1 MGAMP
6 VEDGSREPEAA
17 PLALRVDHLSFY
29 YGTALAVD
37 DLSLTV
43 PAGTIAGLIG
53 PNGSGKT
60 TTLRLITGILEE
72 STVPSTSRASPC
84 AMLPSKP
91 SAGSPSPPMPPRVS
105 TT

>member
-6 VEDGSREPEAA
+6 LEDGSQEPEAA

-53 PNGSGKT
+53 PNGSGT
-60 TTLRLITGILEE
+60 NHD
-72 STVPSTSRASPC
+72 ASLDHRHPRGQ
-84 AMLPSKP
+84 
-91 SAGSPSPPMPPRVS
+91 AGFHRYPGHPVAR
-105 TT
+105 